1 VLISLPDLSTRRLLP
16 ALLPLALLTAGCS
29 ETRDAVTTVA
39 DCAGIVSDIAGS
51 GLSGVPTQ
59 EQAETAVRRLDE
71 RVSGLRSPE
80 VREAAG
86 DLRDRLRE
94 LQEAARSGD
103 PAAAQAA
110 AERARAAAAATA
122 DACGLPLE
130 QLLGGTR

>member
-1 VLISLPDLSTRRLLP
+1 MLISLPDWSRRRLLP

-39 DCAGIVSDIAGS
+39 DCAGIVSDIADS
-51 GLSGVPTQ
+51 GLPGVPTQ
-59 EQAETAVRRLDE
+59 EQAEQAVSRLDK
-71 RVSGLRSPE
+71 RVSGLRSPD

-86 DLRDRLRE
+86 DLRDRLRALE
-94 LQEAARSGD
+94 EAARSAD

-110 AERARAAAAATA
+110 AERARASASATA
-122 DACGLPLE
+122 EACGVPLD

>member
-1 VLISLPDLSTRRLLP
+1 MVPISATRRLLT

-29 ETRDAVTTVA
+29 GTRDAVTTVA
-39 DCAGIVSDIAGS
+39 DCAGLVSDVAGS

-59 EQAETAVRRLDE
+59 EQAEATVRRLDE
-71 RVSGLRSPE
+71 RVSGLSSPE

-94 LQEAARSGD
+94 LQEATRSAD

-110 AERARAAAAATA
+110 AERARAAAGTTA
-122 DACGLPLE
+122 DACGLPLD
-130 QLLGGTR
+130 QLLGSGG

>member
-1 VLISLPDLSTRRLLP
+1 VPISANRRLLT
-16 ALLPLALLTAGCS
+16 ALLPLALLTAGCG

-39 DCAGIVSDIAGS
+39 DCAGLVSDIAGS

-71 RVSGLRSPE
+71 RVSGLSSPE

-94 LQEAARSGD
+94 LQEAARSAD
-103 PAAAQAA
+103 PAAATAA
-110 AERARAAAAATA
+110 ADRARAAASATA
-122 DACGLPLE
+122 DACGVPLD
-130 QLLGGTR
+130 QLLGGNR

>member
-1 VLISLPDLSTRRLLP
+1 MPIPTTRRLLT
-16 ALLPLALLTAGCS
+16 ALLPLVLLTASCS
-29 ETRDAVTTVA
+29 ETRDAVTTVTE
-39 DCAGIVSDIAGS
+39 CAGLVSDIAGS

-71 RVSGLRSPE
+71 RVSGLSSPE

-94 LQEAARSGD
+94 LQEAARSAD

-110 AERARAAAAATA
+110 AERARASAGATA
-122 DACGLPLE
+122 DACGVPLE
-130 QLLGGTR
+130 QFLGGNR

>member
-1 VLISLPDLSTRRLLP
+1 MPISASRRLLP
-16 ALLPLALLTAGCS
+16 ALLPLALLAAGCGQ
-29 ETRDAVTTVA
+29 TRDAVTTVA

-59 EQAETAVRRLDE
+59 EQAEAAVRRLDE
-71 RVSGLRSPE
+71 RVSGLSSPD

-94 LQEAARSGD
+94 LQEAARSAD
-103 PAAAQAA
+103 TAAAQAA
-110 AERARAAAAATA
+110 AERARTAAGATA
-122 DACGLPLE
+122 DACGVPLD